1 MSESAGAAPAAGEG
15 SPATEAADPAGPP
28 AGAPSLA
35 DSLRECAVSMRSDL
49 VVTRHLFRGEPSY
62 VLRDPLT
69 FESTRL
75 GIGDYGVVQ
84 RLVSGV
90 ALGLIFDELVAE
102 GVLDQ
107 DEEEHFY
114 SYIVALH
121 KKRLLRLPIADD
133 KALYRR
139 HREALARQQRSLI
152 TAPLFHKRTLW
163 NPDPFLE
170 RTERYVAPVF
180 TRTAFGIWLAV
191 LAVAG
196 WIAVANWGELSA
208 PLGQVLLLQN
218 LPLLWIG
225 LIGLK
230 VVHEFG
236 HAYACRFWGGAVPE
250 MGVNLIVLTPLPYV
264 DASAAWSFQKK
275 WHRIMVSLAGMYV
288 ELFLAALG
296 LIVWSLTEASL
307 LNAFAYNVALLG
319 SVVTIAFNLNPLMRF
334 DGYYVASDLL
344 EIPNLRARSSAF
356 AGDQLKRLFL
366 GTEAAVV
373 ETGRRLRALLLTYGV
388 SAAIYKITL
397 VLGISTAIASKYFT
411 IGVAIGL
418 GYIGMEVYKVGK
430 KLISLLFLC
439 QSTSHVRNR
448 AVAVGVVGL
457 GLLPLGVVS
466 APLPAWFTAPAVMT
480 SERLAEVYVEVPG
493 NLVETAVRAG
503 DWVEA
508 GAGLVAIEAPE
519 EDLRTAEATAE
530 LAQLDLR
537 LAAAR
542 DVDPAEVVRLEQERT
557 YLVRD
562 LEWRSERAARRE
574 PVAPQAGLVTWTL
587 DPHDTGAHLVVGTP
601 VARIASGRRVV
612 RAILRDEQLARGRP
626 EVGERV
632 RFRPSAWTG
641 QELEGRV
648 TAVEPL
654 ALAALRE
661 ESLTHLGG
669 GEVAV
674 DPATGAPLVPH
685 FMVTAIIDTEVARR
699 LPDGALGRMWLPARS
714 ESVGVWMRRNLQR
727 FLDRLRG

>member
-1 MSESAGAAPAAGEG
+1 M
-15 SPATEAADPAGPP
+15 TEAAAPGPP
-28 AGAPSLA
+28 TLA
-35 DSLRECAVSMRSDL
+35 DSLRECVVAARSDL
-49 VVTRHLFRGEPSY
+49 VVTRHLFRGEPCY

-75 GIGDYGVVQ
+75 GVGDYGVVQ

-90 ALGLIFDELVAE
+90 ALGDIFESLAGDGTLE
-102 GVLDQ
+102 Q
-107 DEEEHFY
+107 DDEEHFY
-114 SYIVALH
+114 AFIVSLH
-121 KKRLLRLPIADD
+121 RKRLLRLPIADD
-133 KALYRR
+133 KALFRR
-139 HREALARQQRSLI
+139 HRQALARRQRSLI
-152 TAPLFHKRTLW
+152 SAPLFHKRSLW

-196 WIAVANWGELSA
+196 WIAAANWSELSA

-264 DASAAWSFQKK
+264 DASAAWSFHKK
-275 WHRIMVSLAGMYV
+275 SHRLMVSLAGMYV
-288 ELFLAALG
+288 ELFLAAIG
-296 LIVWSLTEASL
+296 LIVWSMTEASL
-307 LNAFAYNVALLG
+307 TNAFAYNVALLG
-319 SVVTIAFNLNPLMRF
+319 SVVTVAFNLNPLMRF

-344 EIPNLRARSSAF
+344 EIPNLRAR
-356 AGDQLKRLFL
+356 AGAYTGDLIKRLFL

-373 ETGRRLRALLLTYGV
+373 ERGRRLRALLVTYGV

-418 GYIGMEVYKVGK
+418 TYIGMEVFKLGR

-439 QSTSHVRNR
+439 QSTQHVRNR

-457 GLLPLGVVS
+457 GLMPLGVVA
-466 APLPAWFTAPAVMT
+466 APLPAWFTAPAIMT
-480 SERLAEVYVEVPG
+480 SERVAEVYVEVPG
-493 NLVETAVRAG
+493 TLVETTARVG

-508 GAGLVAIEAPE
+508 GATLATIEAPE
-519 EDLRTAEATAE
+519 EDLRMAESAAE

-542 DVDPAEVVRLEQERT
+542 DVDPAQALRLQRERD
-557 YLVRD
+557 YLVSD
-562 LEWRSERAARRE
+562 FGWRVERAARRT
-574 PVAPQAGLVTWTL
+574 PVASQAGRVVEVV
-587 DPHDTGAHLVVGTP
+587 DPRTSGTFLRVGTP
-601 VARIASGRRVV
+601 IARIASGRRVV
-612 RAILRDEQLARGRP
+612 RALLRDEQLARGRP

-632 RFRPSAWTG
+632 RFRPSAWPG
-641 QELEGRV
+641 GELEGRV

-654 ALAALRE
+654 AMAALGE
-661 ESLTHLGG
+661 VSLTHLGG
-669 GEVAV
+669 GEIAV
-674 DPATGAPLVPH
+674 DPVTGVPLVPH
-685 FMVTAIIDTEVARR
+685 FTVTAILDDEAAAR
-699 LPDGALGRMWLPARS
+699 LPDRALGRLWLPARA
-714 ESVGVWMRRNLQR
+714 ETVGVWMRRNVQR